1 MPGRREELC
10 GMFWNMFTCWNS
22 TLCQHPQLG
31 PDKITWP
38 ERIDVSSLLVS
49 LNLYCVVSSD
59 FVKLF
64 FVWRMHYRDVLMSL
78 SYQWPEREVGSHI
91 TEQKELFIRY
101 NFVLTL
107 SNKVQMVNISLS
119 LYLGI
124 KKNKQKKQLTTIL
137 QHSLICV
144 NVNKL
149 LFNVNSSFF
158 YTLANV
164 NYYNNMLKI

>member
-1 MPGRREELC
+1 VLNNTRQIKSVKVTVQIKCIIITMAGQCLIDRSPWMPGRREELC

-107 SNKVQMVNISLS
+107 CNKLQMVNISLS

-124 KKNKQKKQLTTIL
+124 KKNKKIKK
-137 QHSLICV
+137 
-144 NVNKL
+144 
-149 LFNVNSSFF
+149 
-158 YTLANV
+158 
-164 NYYNNMLKI
+164 NN